1 MLAKKDRRIIL
12 AALVLFLAGQ
22 PLIFANIPLDTATGT
37 TPVVVKKG
45 THLLEVARLLKQDE
59 LVRSSALFMAYALIV
74 HRGKVIAGEY
84 ELSKTLSI
92 ADIASRMASG
102 QRKVY
107 TVRIVEG
114 YNLQAVGDALEKSAI
129 MESDAFFRL
138 AKDEKLLQRVG
149 IPADT
154 LEGYL
159 APETYYFSKETD
171 VDVLLEKI
179 VRRTTSFFD
188 KEEVK
193 ARMTQLGMSPHEVLT
208 LASMIEKEAKMEEEK
223 GLISAVFHNRLQDG
237 MSLDCDPTVMY
248 GMGMASRPLTRAD
261 LAAPTA
267 YNTYRLKGLPKG
279 PICSPS
285 RSSLMAAL
293 HPAPSDVL
301 YFVSRNDGS
310 HVFSRRIEEHN
321 HFVTMYQKKTKKP

>member
-1 MLAKKDRRIIL
+1 MLARKDRRIIL
-12 AALVLFLAGQ
+12 AALVLFLTGQ
-22 PLIFANIPLDTATGT
+22 PLIFANIPLDTANKGT
-37 TPVVVKKG
+37 SVVVKKG
-45 THLLEVARLLKQDE
+45 THLPGVARLLKQDE
-59 LVRSSALFMAYALIV
+59 LVRSSTLFMAYSLIV

-107 TVRIVEG
+107 TLRIVEG
-114 YNLQAVGDALEKSAI
+114 YNLQAVGDALEKSGI
-129 MESDAFFRL
+129 MESRAFFGL
-138 AKDEKLLQRVG
+138 AKDQKFLQRVG

-171 VDVLLEKI
+171 VDALLEKI
-179 VRRTTSFFD
+179 VRRTISFFD
-188 KEEVK
+188 GEEVK
-193 ARMTQLGMSPHEVLT
+193 TRMTQINMSPHEVLT
-208 LASMIEKEAKMEEEK
+208 LASMIEKEARMEEEK
-223 GLISAVFHNRLQDG
+223 GLISAVFHNRLQNG

-248 GMGMASRPLTRAD
+248 GVGMDSRPLNRAD

-267 YNTYRLKGLPKG
+267 YNTYRLKGLPRG

-293 HPAPSDVL
+293 HPAASDVL

>member
-1 MLAKKDRRIIL
+1 MLAKKDRRTIL
-12 AALVLFLAGQ
+12 TALVLFLAGQ
-22 PLIFANIPLDTATGT
+22 PLIFANIPLDTAIEGT
-37 TPVVVKKG
+37 SVVVKKG
-45 THLLEVARLLKQDE
+45 THLIDVSRLLKQDE
-59 LVRSSALFMAYALIV
+59 LVRSSALFVAYSLIV

-107 TVRIVEG
+107 TLRIVEG
-114 YNLQAVGDALEKSAI
+114 YNLQAVGDALEKSGI
-129 MESDAFFRL
+129 MESGAFFGL
-138 AKDEKLLQRVG
+138 AKDQKFLQRVG

-179 VRRTTSFFD
+179 ARRTTSFFD
-188 KEEVK
+188 REEVK
-193 ARMTQLGMSPHEVLT
+193 TRMTQINMSPHEVLT

-223 GLISAVFHNRLQDG
+223 GLISAVFHNRLQHG

-248 GMGMASRPLTRAD
+248 GVSMDSRPLTRAD

-285 RSSLMAAL
+285 MSSLMAAL
-293 HPAPSDVL
+293 HPAASDVL

>member
-1 MLAKKDRRIIL
+1 MLPRKDRRIVL

-45 THLLEVARLLKQDE
+45 MHLIEVARLLKEDE
-59 LVRSSALFMAYALIV
+59 FVRSSALFMAYALVV
-74 HRGKVIAGEY
+74 HQGKVIAGEY

-107 TVRIVEG
+107 TLRIVEG
-114 YNLQAVGDALEKSAI
+114 YNLQAVGDALEKAGI
-129 MESDAFFRL
+129 MESAAFFRL
-138 AKDEKLLQRVG
+138 AKDEKFLQRVG
-149 IPADT
+149 IPAHT

-179 VRRTTSFFD
+179 VRRTMSFFD

-193 ARMTQLGMSPHEVLT
+193 ARMTQLGMSPHEALT

-223 GLISAVFHNRLQDG
+223 GLISAVFRNRLQDG

-248 GMGMASRPLTRAD
+248 GVGMASRPLTRAD

-293 HPAPSDVL
+293 YPAPSDVL

>member
-12 AALVLFLAGQ
+12 TALVLFLAGQ
-22 PLIFANIPLDTATGT
+22 PLIFANIPLDTAIEGT
-37 TPVVVKKG
+37 SVVVKKG
-45 THLLEVARLLKQDE
+45 THLPEVARLLKQDE
-59 LVRSSALFMAYALIV
+59 LVRSSTLFMAYSVIV

-84 ELSKTLSI
+84 ELSKTFSI

-107 TVRIVEG
+107 TLRIVEG
-114 YNLQAVGDALEKSAI
+114 YNLQAVGDALEKSGI
-129 MESDAFFRL
+129 MESGAFFGL
-138 AKDEKLLQRVG
+138 AKDQKFLQRVG

-193 ARMTQLGMSPHEVLT
+193 TRMTQIGMSPHEVLT

-223 GLISAVFHNRLQDG
+223 GLISAVFHNRLQHG

-248 GMGMASRPLTRAD
+248 GVSMDSRPLTRAD

-279 PICSPS
+279 PICNPS
-285 RSSLMAAL
+285 RNSLMAAL
-293 HPAPSDVL
+293 HPAASDVL